1 MGLKN
6 YPPGVRNPT
15 VFIFECSFIMSFRIY
30 TVLLGIG
37 LSCSGCH
44 LLQPVFSKTAPAS
57 APKSS
62 TTASSSLSK
71 APTPAVKGS
80 TTPIRTVK
88 AAPVSGTTSTAF
100 KSESVNPT
108 GLRPAENLYVLQE
121 SPAYLQI
128 KYGLVLDVV
137 AEKLTN
143 SSLLQVMD
151 TWWGT
156 RYCLGGSTDN
166 CIDCSAFVQ
175 VLYRDVYQIP
185 LPRTASE
192 QYQASELIDKDE
204 LKEGDL
210 VFFHTRGRKNAITHV
225 GVYLQNNKF
234 LHASTSNG
242 VSISDLDES
251 YWKPRFRG
259 GGRLKSQ
266 I

>member
-1 MGLKN
+1 MSS
-6 YPPGVRNPT
+6 RN
-15 VFIFECSFIMSFRIY
+15 FIL
-30 TVLLGIG
+30 LLGIG

-44 LLQPVFSKTAPAS
+44 LLQPVFSKSAPSTTVKPTAS
-57 APKSS
+57 ASAAPPTIGVQGSKG
-62 TTASSSLSK
+62 TA
-71 APTPAVKGS
+71 
-80 TTPIRTVK
+80 TPIRTVK
-88 AAPVSGTTSTAF
+88 VAPAAGTSANAF
-100 KSESVNPT
+100 RNASVNPT
-108 GLRPAENLYVLQE
+108 GLRPAENLYAVQE
-121 SPAYLQI
+121 PPAFLQI
-128 KYGLVLDVV
+128 KYSILLDVV

-143 SSLLQVMD
+143 PSLLQVMD

-156 RYCLGGSTDN
+156 RYCFGGSTDN
-166 CIDCSAFVQ
+166 CIDCSAFAQ
-175 VLYRDVYQIP
+175 VLYRDVYSIP
-185 LPRTASE
+185 LPRTANE
-192 QYQASELIDKDE
+192 QYAASELIEKDE

-225 GVYLQNNKF
+225 GVYLLNNKF

>member
-1 MGLKN
+1 
-6 YPPGVRNPT
+6 
-15 VFIFECSFIMSFRIY
+15 MSFRSYII
-30 TVLLGIG
+30 LLGMG
-37 LSCSGCH
+37 LSCSSCH
-44 LLQPVFSKTAPAS
+44 LLQPVFSKSAPAPAVKPTVTAS
-57 APKSS
+57 APLAKAVTPGSKG
-62 TTASSSLSK
+62 TA
-71 APTPAVKGS
+71 A
-80 TTPIRTVK
+80 PIRTVK
-88 AAPVSGTTSTAF
+88 AAPASGTPASAF
-100 KSESVNPT
+100 KNESVNPT

-121 SPAYLQI
+121 SPAFLQV
-128 KYGLVLDVV
+128 KYGILLDVV

-143 SSLLQVMD
+143 PSLLQVMD

-175 VLYRDVYQIP
+175 VLYRDVYQTP
-185 LPRTASE
+185 LPRTANE
-192 QYQASELIDKDE
+192 QYAASELIEKDE

>member
-1 MGLKN
+1 MSS
-6 YPPGVRNPT
+6 RI
-15 VFIFECSFIMSFRIY
+15 FII
-30 TVLLGIG
+30 LLGIG

-44 LLQPVFSKTAPAS
+44 LLQPVFSK
-57 APKSS
+57 S
-62 TTASSSLSK
+62 TPS
-71 APTPAVKGS
+71 PAVKPTASASATPAKTPTPGS
-80 TTPIRTVK
+80 KGTSAPIRTVK
-88 AAPVSGTTSTAF
+88 ASPASGTSATAF
-100 KSESVNPT
+100 RNESVSLT
-108 GLRPAENLYVLQE
+108 GLRPAENLYVTQE
-121 SPAYLQI
+121 SPAFLQI
-128 KYGLVLDVV
+128 KYGILLDVV

-143 SSLLQVMD
+143 PSLLQVMD

-185 LPRTASE
+185 LPRTAHE
-192 QYQASELIDKDE
+192 QYAASELIEKDE

-225 GVYLQNNKF
+225 GIYLQNNKF